1 MTTQGIDLSPLEVLK
16 RFRDMEPRLP
26 HRDFELYYPT
36 LRFFINNDDD
46 YAQTCQVEAENMI
59 NFAGLVGYTPSIN
72 FKSMEGAAGN
82 INLNG
87 SHQVQINLDES
98 LRDDF
103 QGVMA
108 TLAHEISHKVLYNS
122 NLYYTDSLMQLEN
135 EVLADLATFYLGF
148 GNLMMSGFY
157 RKTGNQEHRRGY
169 LTPRTYG
176 IAYIISCKM
185 NGKDSSGYDLPAH
198 AKQAIAEAS
207 FLFPKDFFFERLGES
222 SINESFVA
230 AAKSASLTIQKLDY
244 LTELLKRQR
253 SSVIE
258 YEEKLNKLFYNNPL
272 LSTKTPQATPYMAL
286 AARHLLM
293 KDCDLYKQRWID
305 EKLGTE
311 LDTMIQEMAFQLEQ
325 KGVKQAEIEQKLF
338 SCPFCGFVSKGNRTE
353 EKAYHLICPSCK
365 SHFVVNVNQKA
376 AEHKDTSSQASE
388 EDEETPE
395 IITEYVYIGMG
406 YGDVKQIS
414 RGKRI
419 RLFLDSLKKAWS
431 CLIMGKN

>member
-1 MTTQGIDLSPLEVLK
+1 MATQSIDLSPLEVLK

-26 HRDFELYYPT
+26 HRDFKLYYPT

-46 YAQTCQVEAENMI
+46 YAQTCQIEAENMI
-59 NFAGLVGYTPSIN
+59 NFAGLVGYTPAIN

-122 NLYYTDSLMQLEN
+122 NLYYTDSLMKMEN

-157 RKTGNQEHRRGY
+157 RKTGNQEHKRGY

-185 NGKDSSGYDLPAH
+185 NGVDSPAPGLPEH
-198 AKQAIAEAS
+198 AKKAIAEAS
-207 FLFPKDFFFERLGES
+207 IFFPKDFFFERLDES

-230 AAKSASLTIQKLDY
+230 AAKSASLTIQKLDN
-244 LTELLKRQR
+244 LMELLKQQR
-253 SSVIE
+253 SSIIN
-258 YEEKLNKLFYNNPL
+258 YEEKLNKLFYNNPF
-272 LSTKTPQATPYMAL
+272 LSAKTPQATPYMAL

-293 KDCDLYKQRWID
+293 KDCDLFKQKRLD
-305 EKLGTE
+305 EKMGME
-311 LDTMIQEMAFQLEQ
+311 LDTIIHDMAFQLEQ
-325 KGVKQAEIEQKLF
+325 KGVKQAEIESKLF
-338 SCPFCGFVSKGNRTE
+338 TCPFCGFVSKGNRTE

-376 AEHKDTSSQASE
+376 AEHKINSSLTSE
-388 EDEETPE
+388 VEETPV
-395 IITEYVYIGMG
+395 INTEYVYIGMG
-406 YGDVKQIS
+406 FGDVKQIP

-419 RLFLDSLKKAWS
+419 RLFVDSLKKAWS
-431 CLIMGKN
+431 CLIMGKE